1 MTKQLI
7 DPDAAVH
14 PLRLSMTDDDWN
26 RLNRIFTE
34 KSDESMTEEEIA
46 AYMDWLYDEI
56 ASRKQTHYGITT
68 LQ

>member
-56 ASRKQTHYGITT
+56 ASLKQTH
-68 LQ
+68 